1 MTPTMRQ
8 QDISSEEGSV
18 RKADPLASLAIHHG
32 GISVADL
39 EASIAWYREMLG
51 FELEQRLHIA
61 QIPAEVAFIRRGDF
75 RIELFELAG
84 AAPLP
89 AERREPQA
97 DLRVHGHKHLC
108 FRVADAPA
116 CFASM
121 REKGADIVF
130 ESVVDGTPMGF
141 LRDNTGNLLE
151 LIQCSTD
158 G

>member
-1 MTPTMRQ
+1 MTTPMRP
-8 QDISSEEGSV
+8 DIPSEGEAM
-18 RKADPLASLAIHHG
+18 RNADPLASLDIHHG
-32 GISVADL
+32 GISVADI

-51 FELEQRLHIA
+51 FEVEQRLHIA

-75 RIELFELAG
+75 RIEMFKVPG

-89 AERREPQA
+89 AERRDPQA

-108 FRVADAPA
+108 FSVADAPA
-116 CFASM
+116 CFASL
-121 REKGADIVF
+121 RQKGADIVF

-151 LIQCSTD
+151 LIQCSTGD
-158 G
+158 